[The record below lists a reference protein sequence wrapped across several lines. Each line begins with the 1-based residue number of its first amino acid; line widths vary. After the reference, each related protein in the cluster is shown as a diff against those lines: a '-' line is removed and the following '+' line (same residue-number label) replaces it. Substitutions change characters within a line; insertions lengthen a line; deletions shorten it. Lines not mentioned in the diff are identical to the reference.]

1 MEPILYQGET
11 YIPLASA
18 VRRLGVSENEV
29 RYLVSHDRLLH
40 HSIGDELYVRESDVA
55 EPQNDAG
62 KLARVLPKTD
72 PKAMARRVPRL

>member
-1 MEPILYQGET
+1 MEPIYHEGQK
-11 YIPLASA
+11 YISLASA

-29 RYLVSHDRLLH
+29 RYLVSHGHLLH

-55 EPQNDAG
+55 ELQKDQA
-62 KLARVLPKTD
+62 KLARVLPKID